1 LIGGVRVSQKLDYA
15 CRAAVCL
22 TRHYDE
28 NSVMKLED
36 ISRREEISPSFLVQ
50 ILNEMKR
57 AGLVTSKRGKSGGYL
72 LARPP
77 GGITILDIVKA
88 IEPALVEIPTDSP
101 GSSGSAVSKVW
112 QGVSTRLS
120 DRLKSI
126 SLEAVAADAAEPMYF
141 I

>member
-1 LIGGVRVSQKLDYA
+1 VKISQKLDYA

-57 AGLVTSKRGKSGGYL
+57 AGLVSSKRGKSGGYHL
-72 LARPP
+72 SRAPSS
-77 GGITILDIVKA
+77 ITILDVVKA
-88 IEPALVEIPTDSP
+88 IEPAMVEIPTDSP
-101 GSSGSAVSKVW
+101 GASGSAVSKVW
-112 QGVSTRLS
+112 QGVSTRLVE
-120 DRLKSI
+120 RLQSV